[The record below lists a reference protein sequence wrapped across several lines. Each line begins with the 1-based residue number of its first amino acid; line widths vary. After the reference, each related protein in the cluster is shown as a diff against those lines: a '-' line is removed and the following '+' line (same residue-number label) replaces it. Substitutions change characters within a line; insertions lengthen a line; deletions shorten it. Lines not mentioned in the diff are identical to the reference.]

1 VKGRRRF
8 CEEAC
13 RAVLG
18 AAFVAIPWPHARAQ
32 DGSRPLPTVKG
43 EVADRRV
50 RVGVAST
57 PLAEAGGVARVVS
70 TVGSFL
76 VTRSGDREFLVFSA
90 ICSHESCIITEG
102 DDEAFVC
109 PCHGS
114 RFDRR
119 GNVLTRPAELPLYAQ
134 VSTFA
139 DDVLTISL

>member
-1 VKGRRRF
+1 M
-8 CEEAC
+8 
-13 RAVLG
+13 LG
-18 AAFVAIPWPHARAQ
+18 AAFVAVPWSRARWQ
-32 DGSRPLPTVKG
+32 DGPKPLPTVKG
-43 EVADRRV
+43 EVADRAV
-50 RVGVAST
+50 RVAVAAT
-57 PLAEAGGVARVVS
+57 PLAESGGFARVVS

-119 GNVLTRPAELPLYAQ
+119 GNVLTRPAELPLYGQA
-134 VSTFA
+134 SSFA